1 MSIFGWSLPPGCG
14 TLPGEEDEQMD
25 NRHLAQAFPDAD
37 GPGEL
42 YRQLY
47 KYTDCGP
54 SLSVTFKYYDDPMH
68 SEMCAVLKTKTVHCD
83 GLNALGTWADMDK
96 KGELIIAFLVGSIVE
111 GVDYDCETI
120 EVTWDQ
126 EEDEPET
133 IHERLYAAV
142 TAINDEANSIWYDTH
157 GCERC
162 HAHWIAENIDARTID
177 LYVPVWSECPDC
189 GGNGVVI

>member
-54 SLSVTFKYYDDPMH
+54 SLGVTFKYYDDPGH
-68 SEMCAVLKTKTVHCD
+68 SEAYPELKTKTIYCS

-96 KGELIIAFLVGSIVE
+96 RGELVIAFLVGSIVE
-111 GVDYDCETI
+111 GVDYDCETRD
-120 EVTWDQ
+120 VTWDQ

-142 TAINDEANSIWYDTH
+142 TAVNDEANSIWHDTH
-157 GCERC
+157 GCDTC
-162 HAHWIAENIDARTID
+162 HAHWIAEDIDGRTID
-177 LYVPVWSECPDC
+177 HYVPCWSECPDC